1 MIKKLKIGL
10 VATGLS
16 IALGAVPVIAL
27 AADVNFD
34 VITNIVIG
42 TRTYNIAAG
51 SAATTLVLATDGLS
65 LAVEVPTSSNF
76 ILVSA
81 DRSTLTTTGGTVACT
96 NSESTLTIAGLTGT
110 TRTITPSTTACGAI
124 TGGGTPAPAASTGGG
139 APAAA
144 AIITPVVVTPVVTVD
159 TGCVAGAKFSITTGK
174 ACAAATVTP
183 ATPATPAV
191 PGVSPAIPATPA
203 TVYNFGTT
211 TLKNGSRGE
220 AVKELQRFLND
231 KLNLGLVL
239 DGKLGPKT
247 IAVIKTWQADNGLV
261 PDGLIGAKTKAMMNA
276 GATPATPAST
286 SQSTGSYNFGT
297 TTLKNGS
304 KGETVKELQ
313 RFLNDK
319 LNLGLVLDGK
329 LGPKTIAVIKTWQAN
344 NGLVADGLIG
354 AKTKAMMNAQ

>member
-27 AADVNFD
+27 
-34 VITNIVIG
+34 
-42 TRTYNIAAG
+42 AAG

-183 ATPATPAV
+183 A
-191 PGVSPAIPATPA
+191 
-203 TVYNFGTT
+203 
-211 TLKNGSRGE
+211 
-220 AVKELQRFLND
+220 
-231 KLNLGLVL
+231 
-239 DGKLGPKT
+239 
-247 IAVIKTWQADNGLV
+247 
-261 PDGLIGAKTKAMMNA
+261 
-276 GATPATPAST
+276 
-286 SQSTGSYNFGT
+286 
-297 TTLKNGS
+297 
-304 KGETVKELQ
+304 
-313 RFLNDK
+313 
-319 LNLGLVLDGK
+319 
-329 LGPKTIAVIKTWQAN
+329 
-344 NGLVADGLIG
+344 
-354 AKTKAMMNAQ
+354 

>member
-211 TLKNGSRGE
+211 TL
-220 AVKELQRFLND
+220 ELQRFLND

-304 KGETVKELQ
+304 KNCK
-313 RFLNDK
+313 DS
-319 LNLGLVLDGK
+319 
-329 LGPKTIAVIKTWQAN
+329 
-344 NGLVADGLIG
+344 
-354 AKTKAMMNAQ
+354 